1 MTGTAARIA
10 RVNGPLVEVEGL
22 AAVAMYDIIELGERR
37 LPGEAVAIRGD
48 VTTVQAY
55 EYTGGLAP
63 GEPAT
68 SRGAPLSAGLGPHL
82 LGGVFD
88 GLLRPLAG
96 APAWLEPGQSQA
108 AGSSR
113 EFDFTPVVARG
124 AVVSDGGTLGSVA
137 TASGIAYQVLA
148 PPGLTGTV
156 EQVRPAGPAPGD
168 AVLATVSGTPVPLTS
183 SWPVRRPRPYR
194 QRLDG
199 NAPLLTGQRV
209 IDVLFPVIKG
219 GSTAVPG
226 GFGTGKTVL
235 LQQITKWCDADVIVY
250 VGCGERGNELA
261 DMLGELAGLADPR
274 TGGRL
279 ADRTVVIANTSNMP
293 MMAREASIY
302 TAATVAEHFRDMG
315 LDAVIIADSTSR
327 WAEAL
332 REFASR
338 SGELPAEE
346 GYPASLSSALAAFY
360 ERAGRVVTSA
370 GGEGSV
376 TIIGAV
382 SPAGGDM
389 TEPVT
394 TYTQR
399 FVRCLWTLDRDL
411 AYARHYPAVSWS
423 GSFSRDDDAIAAWH
437 ASVGDP
443 AWADRRNRLAALL
456 AEADRLSSLA
466 ELMGASA
473 LPPRER
479 ATILAGRLIREGVLQ
494 QSALSATD
502 ASCDNARAAALTS
515 AVLAVAERCQ
525 ALAEGGVPAGAI
537 EEQDFSPILRARED
551 APTPEAVTEREQD
564 MLAHLSELNPRG
576 GDQGVGGTQPPAAP
590 GNGEVTQR
598 EESGAG

>member
-1 MTGTAARIA
+1 MTGAAARIA

-22 AAVAMYDIIELGERR
+22 AAVAMYDVIELGLGR

-68 SRGAPLSAGLGPHL
+68 SRGEPLSAQLGPHL

-88 GLLRPLAG
+88 GLLGPLSG
-96 APAWLEPGQSQA
+96 APAWLEPGRSQA
-108 AGSSR
+108 AASSR
-113 EFDFTPVVARG
+113 EFDFTPGVAQG
-124 AVVSDGGTLGSVA
+124 AAVGDGSVLGSVA
-137 TASGIAYQVLA
+137 TASGVGYRVLA
-148 PPGLTGTV
+148 PPGLTGIA

-168 AVLATVSGTPVPLTS
+168 AVVATVSGTPVRLTS

-194 QRLDG
+194 ERLDG
-199 NAPLLTGQRV
+199 CAPLLTGQRV
-209 IDVLFPVIKG
+209 IDVLFPVIRG

-261 DMLGELAGLADPR
+261 DMLGELTGLDDPR

-279 ADRTVVIANTSNMP
+279 AERTVVIANTSNMP

-302 TAATVAEHFRDMG
+302 SAATVAEHFRDMG
-315 LDAVIIADSTSR
+315 LDVVIIADSTSR

-338 SGELPAEE
+338 NGELPAEE

-360 ERAGRVVTSA
+360 ERAGRVLTSS
-370 GGEGSV
+370 GDEGSV

-399 FVRCLWTLDRDL
+399 YVRCLWTLDRDL

-423 GSFSRDDDAIAAWH
+423 GSFSRDDAAVAAWH
-437 ASVGDP
+437 ASAGDP
-443 AWADRRNRLAALL
+443 GWAGRRNRLAALL

-525 ALAEGGVPAGAI
+525 ALAESGVPADTI
-537 EEQDFSPILRARED
+537 EEQDFSPILRAREE
-551 APTPEAVTEREQD
+551 AATPQAVTEREQA
-564 MLAHLSELNPRG
+564 MLARLDRLNPRSGQGAG
-576 GDQGVGGTQPPAAP
+576 GASGEP
-590 GNGEVTQR
+590 GNGEIIQR
-598 EESGAG
+598 DEGGAG